1 MKADNYREMSADERF
16 IKLEELQRQLFELKS
31 QSVTEKLENTNAVA
45 NLRRNIARLKTV
57 IREGELEINKK

>member
-31 QSVTEKLENTNAVA
+31 QSVTEKLENTKAVA
-45 NLRRNIARLKTV
+45 NLKRDIARLKTV

>member
-45 NLRRNIARLKTV
+45 NLKRNIARLKTV